1 MYKYLFLSHFILL
14 GKFQIEY
21 QASSIGLKQ
30 HGLSRGQTCLVI
42 YSSFLD
48 LLIGGRDYTWL
59 ENFTYERFIFCTQ
72 SERLQKKISHFLS
85 TPCENLFFFWKEM
98 DYLHY
103 TINVR
108 GMQPS
113 DFEWVLSKNISSSK
127 FDSEDFGDENH

>member
-85 TPCENLFFFWKEM
+85 TPCEDLFFSERRWTVF
-98 DYLHY
+98 
-103 TINVR
+103 TIQLMYAECSRVIWMSVEQKYFQFQIR
-108 GMQPS
+108 
-113 DFEWVLSKNISSSK
+113 
-127 FDSEDFGDENH
+127 